1 MVALYYSDISET
13 SDFIRLT
20 IFSGI
25 TAYSYKMT
33 QIALYLF
40 SALQCTWQ
48 DCRRSSMFVVVCLL
62 AQFVP
67 NAAFGDSGSQVE
79 YTNHDGAM
87 YGNLPNCIQAMQSF
101 TSAKSPGKPALLRPG
116 NTLSILSWNVQ
127 KGASEGWLADLKR
140 LGTGQRLVLLQEAL
154 LTPQMHDTQTGQLF
168 WSFAPGYST
177 DAFHSG
183 LLMFSDVAP
192 DIVCRFQVLEPWLGS
207 PKATGAALFAIPD
220 RAHGLLVVNL
230 HAVNFSFGLSD
241 FEHQLTQVSQ
251 LLRAVNGPAVV
262 VGDFNTWR
270 KGRLKKMN
278 QLMVGAGLREVSFP
292 VDKRVRF
299 FGLPLDYIWARGLRR
314 ESSFTEAVMTSDHN
328 PLMVTFR
335 LDGKQTNATK

>member
-1 MVALYYSDISET
+1 
-13 SDFIRLT
+13 
-20 IFSGI
+20 
-25 TAYSYKMT
+25 MT

-40 SALQCTWQ
+40 SALLRTWR
-48 DCRRSSMFVVVCLL
+48 DCLRSSMSVVVCLT
-62 AQFVP
+62 AQFVT
-67 NAAFGDSGSQVE
+67 NAAVGDSGSQVE

-101 TSAKSPGKPALLRPG
+101 TIAESPQKPALLLPG

-127 KGASEGWLADLKR
+127 KGADEGWLADLKR
-140 LGTGQRLVLLQEAL
+140 LGTGRQLVLLQEAL
-154 LTPQMHDTQTGQLF
+154 LTPKMHDTQTGQLF

-177 DAFHSG
+177 EAFRSG
-183 LLMFSDVAP
+183 LLMFSGVAP
-192 DIVCRFQVLEPWLGS
+192 DIVCRLQILEPWLGS
-207 PKATGAALFAIPD
+207 PKATGAALFAIPG

-241 FEHQLTQVSQ
+241 FERQLTQINQ

-270 KGRLKKMN
+270 NGRLKKMKK
-278 QLMVGAGLREVSFP
+278 LMSGAGLREVSFP

-328 PLMVTFR
+328 PLMATFR